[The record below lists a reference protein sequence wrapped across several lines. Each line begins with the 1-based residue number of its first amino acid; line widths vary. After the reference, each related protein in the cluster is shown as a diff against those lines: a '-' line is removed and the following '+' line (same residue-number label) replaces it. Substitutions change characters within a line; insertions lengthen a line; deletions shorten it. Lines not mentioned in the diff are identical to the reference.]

1 MKRIVVARDS
11 EHGGMVAIDDEPP
24 KLVDTAQASAWEVWV
39 ADEDVS
45 RLEFAGDAAQ
55 ARPWNLTPPSGGSAF
70 RLIEFNPNSTSGMHS
85 TQTLDYVVI
94 VSGRIVLGTP
104 ERDVEL
110 GPGDVVVQL
119 GAEHEWRNDF
129 SEPCLA
135 AAILL
140 DAA

>member
-1 MKRIVVARDS
+1 
-11 EHGGMVAIDDEPP
+11 MVAIEDEPP

-39 ADEDVS
+39 AEG
-45 RLEFAGDAAQ
+45 AGSALAFSGEDAARS
-55 ARPWNLTPPSGGSAF
+55 RPWSLTPPAGGSAF
-70 RLIEFNPNSTSGMHS
+70 RLIEFKAHSTSGMHS
-85 TQTLDYVVI
+85 TETLDYAVI
-94 VSGRIVLGTP
+94 LSGRIILATP

-110 GPGDVVVQL
+110 GPRDVVVQL

-140 DAA
+140 DAT